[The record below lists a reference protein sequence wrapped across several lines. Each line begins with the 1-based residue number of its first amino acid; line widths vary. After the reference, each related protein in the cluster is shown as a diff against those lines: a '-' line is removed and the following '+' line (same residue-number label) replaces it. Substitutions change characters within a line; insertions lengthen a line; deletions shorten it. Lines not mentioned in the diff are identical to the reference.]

1 MRQRKVNIISS
12 PIFTQSATQRGR
24 TFSAGV
30 KQTRALNI
38 QNSRTTGS
46 NTTANNS
53 NGSALRIDSAFNT
66 HDGSNISF
74 GHRPAGQKLYETT
87 NFLMETLITEDGSRL
102 THEPDNGQ
110 CLGESFSQSGAIILE
125 DDTDLLWEDA
135 TTTDETIYFVS
146 EESSQNV
153 SYNLIGESG
162 ERLID
167 ETDSLPL
174 LKEDALMIGQKESN
188 QVGPTISDLGFMMF
202 SENYS
207 IMKKIQL
214 DGGSGISSGDDLLLE
229 TGEHMTQES
238 PSEGIKISDI
248 SSIYPGRF
256 VHTLERDLG
265 RKTNLTHSAVVQ
277 TG

>member
-1 MRQRKVNIISS
+1 MISESTDDFNILLEDGESLLHEDGRSLVTSESISS
-12 PIFTQSATQRGR
+12 
-24 TFSAGV
+24 GV
-30 KQTRALNI
+30 
-38 QNSRTTGS
+38 
-46 NTTANNS
+46 
-53 NGSALRIDSAFNT
+53 
-66 HDGSNISF
+66 
-74 GHRPAGQKLYETT
+74 
-87 NFLMETLITEDGSRL
+87 
-102 THEPDNGQ
+102 
-110 CLGESFSQSGAIILE
+110 
-125 DDTDLLWEDA
+125 
-135 TTTDETIYFVS
+135 
-146 EESSQNV
+146 
-153 SYNLIGESG
+153 
-162 ERLID
+162 RLID

-174 LKEDALMIGQKESN
+174 LSEDALMIGQKESN

-229 TGEHMTQES
+229 TGEHMIQES

>member
-1 MRQRKVNIISS
+1 
-12 PIFTQSATQRGR
+12 
-24 TFSAGV
+24 
-30 KQTRALNI
+30 
-38 QNSRTTGS
+38 
-46 NTTANNS
+46 
-53 NGSALRIDSAFNT
+53 
-66 HDGSNISF
+66 
-74 GHRPAGQKLYETT
+74 
-87 NFLMETLITEDGSRL
+87 METLITEDGSRL

-229 TGEHMTQES
+229 TGEHMTFTYIGKRFWS
-238 PSEGIKISDI
+238 KDKFNSFSCSSDRI
-248 SSIYPGRF
+248 TDI
-256 VHTLERDLG
+256 
-265 RKTNLTHSAVVQ
+265 NN
-277 TG
+277 